1 MCLDVVWTNRA
12 SAQFQSLTRAE
23 QANVQRVI
31 ETLRTNPAVGRYDY
45 TRPLPNNGQQTV
57 YAVYG
62 LLVKVRYT
70 YRGIFRRTLALQIEE
85 VLPTDLLRQDDYAE
99 RSRP

>member
-1 MCLDVVWTNRA
+1 MYLDVVWTNRA

-23 QANVQRVI
+23 QANVQQVI
-31 ETLRTNPAVGRYDY
+31 ETLRANPDVGRYDY
-45 TRPLPNNGQQTV
+45 TRPFPNNGQQIV

-85 VLPTDLLRQDDYAE
+85 VLPTDLQGGDDAG
-99 RSRP
+99 